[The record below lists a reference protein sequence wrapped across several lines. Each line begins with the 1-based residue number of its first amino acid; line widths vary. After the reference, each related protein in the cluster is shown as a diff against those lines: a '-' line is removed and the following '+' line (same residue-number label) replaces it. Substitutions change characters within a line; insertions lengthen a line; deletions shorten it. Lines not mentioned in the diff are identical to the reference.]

1 MARKTNKKT
10 ARKVGSSGMVGRA
23 VRLLKGSLSSESSQ
37 SAVDLLKEQHEE
49 VKTLFKKIEK
59 ASARSVKTKLFD
71 ELAANLVAHD
81 AIEREI
87 FYPACEEGMGMTD
100 LLGEALV
107 EHGLVEFGLYQAD
120 QARAEKDFSFKCK
133 VLSEIVEHHV
143 EEEEEEFFPKVEK
156 ALGEEKLQE
165 LGARMKERFEA
176 AKAEDFRPPLYG
188 NLKEVMAGALKT
200 TKRAPAGR
208 KSPSAPSGRRRKAA

>member
-1 MARKTNKKT
+1 MARKTNKKS
-10 ARKVGSSGMVGRA
+10 ASKVGSRGMVGRA
-23 VRLLKGSLSSESSQ
+23 VRLLKSGVSADSSQ
-37 SAVDLLKEQHEE
+37 SAVELLKEQHEE
-49 VKTLFKKIEK
+49 VKALFKKIEK

-71 ELAANLVAHD
+71 ELAANIVAHD

-133 VLSEIVEHHV
+133 VLSEIIEHHV

-156 ALGEEKLQE
+156 ALGDEKLEE
-165 LGARMKERFEA
+165 LGARMKERFEE
-176 AKAEDFRPPLYG
+176 AKAEDFRAPLYS
-188 NLKEVMAGALKT
+188 NLKQVMAGALKT
-200 TKRAPAGR
+200 AKRAPAGR
-208 KSPSAPSGRRRKAA
+208 KSATSGRRRKAA